1 MTGLGVLD
9 LDLGSQSGWQSLE
22 CCFSVID
29 GRFGVLDPGGRAWDA
44 RSGC

>member
-9 LDLGSQSGWQSLE
+9 LGLGSGVLGLGGSLE

-29 GRFGVLDPGGRAWDA
+29 GRVRGTG
-44 RSGC
+44 SGWQGLGY